1 MLRNL
6 FQKFHYFYYS
16 FENFNIIEYFKFII
30 KRIIKDRIKY
40 KIFHMKKNKKKIWYK
55 IFLFD
60 SSRKLILN
68 TQYE

>member
-1 MLRNL
+1 METKIVHSMLRNL

-40 KIFHMKKNKKKIWYK
+40 KIFPMKKNKKKIWY
-55 IFLFD
+55 
-60 SSRKLILN
+60 
-68 TQYE
+68 